1 MTALEKT
8 NLMIKKC
15 SCFIGIIATIIL
27 VSSAFKKY
35 ETESVSKFLT
45 SSKENLTYYVPTEN
59 EVEEKLLADNHKV
72 TPITKSK
79 SFIDFKEALAERES
93 AGEYDIVNS
102 YGYMGKYQFGKS
114 ALKAIGIDDSKEFL
128 NNPAMQEKAFI
139 ALLQINKW
147 ILRKEIS
154 KYQGKRV
161 GGVLITESGILAA
174 AHLGGA
180 GSVQDFLRSNG
191 TVSFSDGYGTN
202 IKHYFKKF
210 AGYDTSNITED
221 KQAVVML

>member
-15 SCFIGIIATIIL
+15 SYSIGIIALIVL

-35 ETESVSKFLT
+35 ETKSISNFLT
-45 SSKENLTYYVPTEN
+45 QAKEDVIYHVPTED
-59 EVEEKLLADNHKV
+59 EVEEKLLADNYKV

-79 SFIDFKEALAERES
+79 SFIEFKEALAERES

-102 YGYMGKYQFGKS
+102 FGYMGKYQFGKS
-114 ALKAIGIDDSKEFL
+114 ALKAVGIEDSKEFL
-128 NNPAMQEKAFI
+128 NNPAMQEKAFV

-154 KYQGKRV
+154 RYQGKRV
-161 GGVLITESGILAA
+161 GGILITESGILAA

-191 TVSFSDGYGTN
+191 AINFSDGNGVN
-202 IKHYFKKF
+202 ISKYFKKF
-210 AGYDTSNITED
+210 SGYDTSNITED
-221 KQAVVML
+221 KQPMIM

>member
-15 SCFIGIIATIIL
+15 SYFIGIITLIVL
-27 VSSAFKKY
+27 VFSAFKKY
-35 ETESVSKFLT
+35 ETKSISNFLT
-45 SSKENLTYYVPTEN
+45 TAKENITYHVPTEN
-59 EVEEKLLADNHKV
+59 EVEEKLLADNYKV

-79 SFIDFKEALAERES
+79 SFIEFKEALAERES

-102 YGYMGKYQFGKS
+102 YGYMGKYQFGKA
-114 ALKAIGIDDSKEFL
+114 ALKTIGINDSKEFL
-128 NNPAMQEKAFI
+128 GNPAMQEKAFI

-154 KYQGKRV
+154 KFQGKRI

-191 TVSFSDGYGTN
+191 SVSFSDGYGTN
-202 IKHYFKKF
+202 IRNYF
-210 AGYDTSNITED
+210 
-221 KQAVVML
+221 

>member
-1 MTALEKT
+1 VLEKS

-15 SCFIGIIATIIL
+15 SYFIGVIATIVL

-35 ETESVSKFLT
+35 ENESITDFLI
-45 SSKENLTYYVPTEN
+45 SDQVDLNYHVPTKD
-59 EVEEKLLADNHKV
+59 EVDEKLLADNYNAS
-72 TPITKSK
+72 PITKSK
-79 SFIDFKEALAERES
+79 SFIEFKEALAERES

-114 ALKAIGIDDSKEFL
+114 ALKSVGIEDSKEFL
-128 NNPAMQEKAFI
+128 NNPEMQEKAFV

-147 ILRKEIS
+147 ILRKEINR
-154 KYQGKRV
+154 YQGKRI
-161 GGVLITESGILAA
+161 GGILITESGILAA

-180 GSVQDFLRSNG
+180 GSVQNFLRSNG
-191 TVSFSDGYGTN
+191 QNSFNDGYGTS

-210 AGYDTSNITED
+210 AGYDTSIITED
-221 KQAVVML
+221 KAPLVL

>member
-1 MTALEKT
+1 
-8 NLMIKKC
+8 MIKKC
-15 SCFIGIIATIIL
+15 SYFIGIITLIVL
-27 VSSAFKKY
+27 VFSAFKKY
-35 ETESVSKFLT
+35 ETKSISNFLT
-45 SSKENLTYYVPTEN
+45 TAKENITYHVPTEN
-59 EVEEKLLADNHKV
+59 EVEEKLLADNYKV

-79 SFIDFKEALAERES
+79 SFIEFKEALAERES

-102 YGYMGKYQFGKS
+102 YGYMGKYQFGKA
-114 ALKAIGIDDSKEFL
+114 ALRSIGINDAKEFL
-128 NNPAMQEKAFI
+128 GNPAMQEKAFV

-154 KYQGKRV
+154 KFQGKRI

-191 TVSFSDGYGTN
+191 SVSFSDGYGTN

-221 KQAVVML
+221 KQAMVM

>member
-1 MTALEKT
+1 VTALEKT

-15 SCFIGIIATIIL
+15 SYFIGVSALIIL
-27 VSSAFKKY
+27 VLSAFKKY
-35 ETESVSKFLT
+35 ENESISNFLT
-45 SSKENLTYYVPTEN
+45 TAKENVIYHVPTEI
-59 EVEEKLLADNHKV
+59 EVEEKFLADNYKV

-79 SFIDFKEALAERES
+79 SFIEFKEALAERES

-114 ALKAIGIDDSKEFL
+114 ALKSIGIEDSKEFL
-128 NNPAMQEKAFI
+128 NNPEMQEKAFV

-147 ILRKEIS
+147 ILRKEINR
-154 KYQGKRV
+154 YQGKRI
-161 GGVLITESGILAA
+161 GGILITESGILAA

-180 GSVQDFLRSNG
+180 GSVQNYLRSNG
-191 TVSFSDGYGTN
+191 QNSFNDGYGTS

-221 KQAVVML
+221 KQPLVL